1 MLHLG
6 LWLLLLLLL
15 PLLGRLWPG
24 GGGVLVDV

>member
-15 PLLGRLWPG
+15 PLLGLLWPG
-24 GGGVLVDV
+24 GGCVLVDV